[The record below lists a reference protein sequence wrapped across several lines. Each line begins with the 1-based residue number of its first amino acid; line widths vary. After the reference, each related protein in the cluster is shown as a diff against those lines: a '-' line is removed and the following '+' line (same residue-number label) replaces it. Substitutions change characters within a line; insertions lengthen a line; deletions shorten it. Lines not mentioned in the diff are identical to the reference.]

1 MVVGSFEFGSVGPF
15 PGCIDGAT
23 CLGYSNRKEILD
35 EDQIGDPGERVR
47 GCLRRLLR
55 LLGVSSKLVSAH
67 RRTEQ
72 YLVKLQV
79 SMCQAQR
86 S

>member
-1 MVVGSFEFGSVGPF
+1 MVVGSFEFGSVGLF

-23 CLGYSNRKEILD
+23 YLSYSNPKEILD

-67 RRTEQ
+67 HRTEQ